1 MQTSWPPSAAGRPLR
16 ALIGRVPLVKLLSA
30 RASGLRVSWR
40 GGDGALD
47 LPPGCWSCG
56 PWRQSHL
63 EVRRPAQTHLGPCPS
78 LPACIPPRPPL
89 AHPELGHGVPT
100 MVIALLIAASLP
112 KPCSVITEGAD
123 LTAQPPRSQALR
135 ASSGTE
141 GINYI
146 FPSPSFKVGECRQ
159 VPGEGAVS
167 KGCGRGTAAGF
178 PWPPPPKTYKPL
190 PSGRKVGVWGGEA
203 GPSLI

>member
-1 MQTSWPPSAAGRPLR
+1 
-16 ALIGRVPLVKLLSA
+16 
-30 RASGLRVSWR
+30 
-40 GGDGALD
+40 
-47 LPPGCWSCG
+47 
-56 PWRQSHL
+56 
-63 EVRRPAQTHLGPCPS
+63 
-78 LPACIPPRPPL
+78 
-89 AHPELGHGVPT
+89 

-112 KPCSVITEGAD
+112 KPRSVITEGAD

-159 VPGEGAVS
+159 VPREGAVS
-167 KGCGRGTAAGF
+167 KGCGRGAAAGF

-190 PSGRKVGVWGGEA
+190 PSGRKVGVQGGEA
-203 GPSLI
+203 GPSLFLSGGGWD